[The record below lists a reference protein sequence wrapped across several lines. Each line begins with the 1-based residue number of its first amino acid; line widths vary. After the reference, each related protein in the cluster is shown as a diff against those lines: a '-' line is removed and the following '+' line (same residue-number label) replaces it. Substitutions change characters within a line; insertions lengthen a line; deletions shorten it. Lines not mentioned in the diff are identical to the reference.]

1 MFGYVLP
8 SERHLNPE
16 DQARFRAAYCGLCR
30 VLGER
35 YGLAARCILNYD
47 FTFLALL
54 LWPPEVE
61 EAVCRPCIAHPVHG
75 RECLPANPALELAAD
90 CSVIL
95 AWWQARDA
103 LADPGGGKLAYRA
116 LSGALSGAYE
126 RASSCR
132 PAFDSGTREQMERLG
147 RLERENC
154 PTMDE
159 PADTFAR
166 LLSGVSAE
174 VADPVKR
181 RVLEQLLYQIG
192 RASCRERV

>member
-61 EAVCRPCIAHPVHG
+61 EAVCWPCIAHPVHG
-75 RECLPANPALELAAD
+75 RVCLPANPAL
-90 CSVIL
+90 
-95 AWWQARDA
+95 
-103 LADPGGGKLAYRA
+103 
-116 LSGALSGAYE
+116 
-126 RASSCR
+126 
-132 PAFDSGTREQMERLG
+132 
-147 RLERENC
+147 
-154 PTMDE
+154 
-159 PADTFAR
+159 
-166 LLSGVSAE
+166 
-174 VADPVKR
+174 
-181 RVLEQLLYQIG
+181 
-192 RASCRERV
+192 